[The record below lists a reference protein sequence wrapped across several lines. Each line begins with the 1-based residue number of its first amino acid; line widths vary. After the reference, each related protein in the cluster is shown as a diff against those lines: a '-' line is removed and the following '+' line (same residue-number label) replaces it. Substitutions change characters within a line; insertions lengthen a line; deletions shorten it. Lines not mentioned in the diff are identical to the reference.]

1 MGFQDRDYYRESGQT
16 GYVTSVVIK
25 LIIANGLVFLAEL
38 LFGGDGRG
46 NKIATLLGVHADTI
60 INPLYWWQFFTA
72 GFVHDPDQLNH
83 ILFNMIGLYC
93 FGVPL
98 EQRYGR
104 NEFLRFYLVAI
115 VLGTI
120 VWSGTHY
127 LYLVQNLPAE
137 QVAVTADKMMC
148 YGASGGVTAVTLLFC
163 LLYPRATLLAAF
175 LFPVPAWIVG
185 IFIIVSNLF
194 GTTGSSLM
202 ASGVAY
208 DVHLVGAALAVG
220 YWYFGWNFG
229 RLPGMDKLKR
239 LVVNPQRWVAPR
251 PSLKVHDPEHY
262 YEDLDAQAEQL
273 LEKVNIEG
281 LSSLTDKE
289 RRILEDYSRRMRQKL
304 R

>member
-104 NEFLRFYLVAI
+104 NEFLRFYLVAV
-115 VLGTI
+115 VLGFI
-120 VWSGTHY
+120 VWSTSHY
-127 LYLVQNLPAE
+127 FLV
-137 QVAVTADKMMC
+137 
-148 YGASGGVTAVTLLFC
+148 
-163 LLYPRATLLAAF
+163 
-175 LFPVPAWIVG
+175 
-185 IFIIVSNLF
+185 
-194 GTTGSSLM
+194 
-202 ASGVAY
+202 
-208 DVHLVGAALAVG
+208 
-220 YWYFGWNFG
+220 
-229 RLPGMDKLKR
+229 
-239 LVVNPQRWVAPR
+239 PQ
-251 PSLKVHDPEHY
+251 
-262 YEDLDAQAEQL
+262 
-273 LEKVNIEG
+273 
-281 LSSLTDKE
+281 
-289 RRILEDYSRRMRQKL
+289 
-304 R
+304 

>member
-1 MGFQDRDYYRESGQT
+1 
-16 GYVTSVVIK
+16 
-25 LIIANGLVFLAEL
+25 
-38 LFGGDGRG
+38 
-46 NKIATLLGVHADTI
+46 LGVHADTI
-60 INPLYWWQFFTA
+60 VNPLYWWQFFTA

-104 NEFLRFYLVAI
+104 KEFLRFYLIAI

-120 VWSGTHY
+120 VWSATNY
-127 LYLVQNLPAE
+127 FYLVQSRPSD
-137 QVAVTADKMMC
+137 QVAVTADRLVC

-185 IFIIVSNLF
+185 VFIIVSNLF
-194 GTTGSSLM
+194 GTTGSSMM
-202 ASGVAY
+202 AGNVAY
-208 DVHLVGAALAVG
+208 DVHLVGAALAIG

-229 RLPGMDKLKR
+229 RMPGLDKMKR
-239 LVVNPQRWVAPR
+239 LVGNPQRWVKPR